1 MKKTTPKKAST
12 KKSALR
18 RPVDDAA
25 KKNNDA
31 TNESDQE
38 IDQVDVKDFI
48 IKQELGDTLL
58 DSNISEDLSHITN
71 IKQEFEKF
79 LETLQDEKLYFTNFS
94 RDINSLTKNQITSM
108 ASQRKL
114 INILFG
120 VCAVILFIS
129 LLITT
134 VAVFSFSSKST
145 DFGIMSDALA
155 TRIVNMN
162 TGLDQFQD
170 IQEEISNLYNTV
182 EVISLESEKTNN
194 SIVAFKDE
202 ISAVL
207 ERLQSDLSLKY
218 EESLTEQ
225 IDSYNNL
232 QDRFSTIN
240 SRMLS
245 LENAFEEASEAD
257 LIFFTE
263 MKRLENFV
271 NQIDALILL
280 EKEKYLDQIRL
291 SQQVMENEED
301 NLNNDPMSFE
311 R

>member
-31 TNESDQE
+31 TNKSDKE

-58 DSNISEDLSHITN
+58 DTNISGDSSHITN

-134 VAVFSFSSKST
+134 VAVFSFSSKSS

-182 EVISLESEKTNN
+182 EVISFESEKTNN

-291 SQQVMENEED
+291 SQQVMENEEN